1 MYEQVC
7 KTLVENGARLI
18 YTVNRAVAATL
29 KGFEGEYPS
38 SRSEISL
45 NEKIAFELALAGA
58 YSSKRTACIFSTD
71 GLYEALDPL
80 MSSAYTGVIGGFL
93 IVCIKEIEEEITPLG
108 PFSKLPIIVTDNEGE
123 FQRAVAF
130 GYEISEKYEIPV
142 IVQAAANIA
151 AGTEGRRTRDEGR
164 NPSSIQDSTFKIQ
177 NSLFTKNPSRWA
189 ATPKFRYQLHRELNE
204 KIEKIREEFEAYEG
218 NVTTMGNKTG
228 IITDRHSGMEF
239 FDEESSMLFVST
251 VHPLPLR
258 LINNFIAEMDEVIIS
273 EGPYPT
279 IELQIPDRLKTI
291 SGKMG
296 SPGRRTK
303 PQEAMYGFDVVR
315 DTLGPASSINMA
327 HGIKK
332 TEPERRILAITF
344 EDFFLHSGMPA
355 FVNTLYNASSYVLL
369 ILGNKREDE
378 IRKIL
383 AGFGFRNAFYID
395 SYSEIE
401 RFKDAKELTV
411 LFCKGII

>member
-1 MYEQVC
+1 
-7 KTLVENGARLI
+7 
-18 YTVNRAVAATL
+18 
-29 KGFEGEYPS
+29 
-38 SRSEISL
+38 
-45 NEKIAFELALAGA
+45 
-58 YSSKRTACIFSTD
+58 
-71 GLYEALDPL
+71 
-80 MSSAYTGVIGGFL
+80 
-93 IVCIKEIEEEITPLG
+93 
-108 PFSKLPIIVTDNEGE
+108 
-123 FQRAVAF
+123 
-130 GYEISEKYEIPV
+130 
-142 IVQAAANIA
+142 
-151 AGTEGRRTRDEGR
+151 
-164 NPSSIQDSTFKIQ
+164 
-177 NSLFTKNPSRWA
+177 
-189 ATPKFRYQLHRELNE
+189 
-204 KIEKIREEFEAYEG
+204 
-218 NVTTMGNKTG
+218 
-228 IITDRHSGMEF
+228 
-239 FDEESSMLFVST
+239 
-251 VHPLPLR
+251 
-258 LINNFIAEMDEVIIS
+258 MDEVIIS

-279 IELQIPDRLKTI
+279 IELQIPDRSKTI

-383 AGFGFRNAFYID
+383 AGFGFRNAFHID

>member
-29 KGFEGEYPS
+29 KGLEGEYPS

-58 YSSKRTACIFSTD
+58 YSSKRTACIFSTE

-142 IVQAAANIA
+142 IVQVAAEMAAESIA
-151 AGTEGRRTRDEGR
+151 QSAWR
-164 NPSSIQDSTFKIQ
+164 PSSKPLIQD
-177 NSLFTKNPSRWA
+177 SLFTKNPSRWA

-279 IELQIPDRLKTI
+279 IELQIPDRSKTI

-296 SPGRRTK
+296 SPGRKTK

-369 ILGNKREDE
+369 ILGNKKEDE

-383 AGFGFRNAFYID
+383 AGFGFRNAFHID